1 VTTTKPKPKPMP
13 TPQAVAKAVKRL
25 TAARGYPPA
34 IVEVGVALGIDKTRA
49 HRAVEAAEA
58 AGTIE
63 RRRGLPRT
71 MRAVEAAARK
81 ST

>member
-1 VTTTKPKPKPMP
+1 MKTTTKIP
-13 TPQAVAKAVKRL
+13 TPEAVARAVKRL
-25 TAARGYPPA
+25 TAARGYAPA
-34 IVEVGVALGIDKTRA
+34 IVEVGVALKIDKSAA

-71 MRAVEAAARK
+71 MRVVEAA
-81 ST
+81 STAPRRRG

>member
-1 VTTTKPKPKPMP
+1 MKPTAKMP
-13 TPQAVAKAVKRL
+13 TPQAVAQAVQRL
-25 TAARGYPPA
+25 TAARGYAPA
-34 IVEVGVALGIDKTRA
+34 IVEVGLALGIAKTRA

-71 MRAVEAAARK
+71 MRVVEAATAAPRRRG
-81 ST
+81 